1 MCWAL
6 CSAFWYML
14 SHLFVIKP
22 YQAGS
27 ISPKLKM
34 KKLILYEIERFFQGQ
49 EGSLR
54 GRFFF
59 F

>member
-14 SHLFVIKP
+14 SHLFIIKP

-27 ISPKLKM
+27 ISPKLKI

-54 GRFFF
+54 GRF
-59 F
+59 